1 MRGLLGPQF
10 YQPPTKLQIL
20 RRRIFVG
27 SVLWVGGVILLSELF
42 EHTPF
47 AIIAVVFTA
56 GGFLAIMWLGVRHF
70 YRFVFRDDEV
80 NLKRR

>member
-1 MRGLLGPQF
+1 MA
-10 YQPPTKLQIL
+10 
-20 RRRIFVG
+20 
-27 SVLWVGGVILLSELF
+27 GVILLNSLF

-56 GGFLAIMWLGVRHF
+56 GGWLVVLWLTVRHF

-80 NLKRR
+80 DLKRR